1 MPTCYDIAHG
11 ELPPG
16 DTLRCGNRRDLPKKQ
31 RVHHWQ
37 DLGPDGRNSQRRLHR
52 RHRAR
57 LPGMRRR
64 PVPAGSTVNNLACEW
79 REP

>member
-37 DLGPDGRNSQRRLHR
+37 DLGPDGRNYNGGYTEGTVRACQACGADQFRRE
-52 RHRAR
+52 A
-57 LPGMRRR
+57 P
-64 PVPAGSTVNNLACEW
+64 
-79 REP
+79 